1 LVPVLSAVS
10 CSLRGLVGMLPRFL
24 EIALAAAYD
33 FPYFD
38 VYFVGR
44 PLNMLTAL
52 WCGVLRCMSGEFIA
66 GGIQDCARPVKRLK
80 LYEFEACPFCR
91 KVREALCVLDL
102 DVDVY
107 PCPKPAGDASRFR
120 SQVANPEGQTRFP
133 VLVDD
138 NGPGVIRGSEEIIA
152 HLWAKYGDKATA
164 PWNYKIGRY
173 LDGFMPLF
181 MLPNLLRLRPCYGQ
195 VKVPSKSPAKPLVLW
210 GHEPSP
216 FVKIVRE
223 ALCSLELQYTSV
235 AVPIGSDAKRQEFK
249 DKYGDKMYQKQLR
262 QAAGR
267 IQIPMLVDPNTS
279 EEPIFESAAIVKY
292 LYETYGDSASA
303 SSKKCD

>member
-1 LVPVLSAVS
+1 
-10 CSLRGLVGMLPRFL
+10 MLPRFL
-24 EIALAAAYD
+24 EIALAAAYE

-52 WCGVLRCMSGEFIA
+52 CCGVLRCMSGEFIA
-66 GGIQDCARPVKRLK
+66 GGTKDCARPAKRLK

-107 PCPKPAGDASRFR
+107 PCPKPALVGKFGVADDASRFR
-120 SQVANPEGQTRFP
+120 SQVANPDGQTRFP

-138 NGPGVIRGSEEIIA
+138 NGPGVVRGSEEIID
-152 HLWAKYGDKATA
+152 HLWATYGDKATA
-164 PWNYKIGRY
+164 PWNYKIGRS

-181 MLPNLLRLRPCYGQ
+181 MLPIVLRLRPCYGMA
-195 VKVPSKSPAKPLVLW
+195 KVPSKAPSKPLVLW

-223 ALCSLELQYTSV
+223 ALCSLELHYTYV
-235 AVPIGSDAKRQEFK
+235 VVPIGSDAKRQEFK
-249 DKYGDKMYQKQLR
+249 GKYGDKMYQKQLR
-262 QAAGR
+262 HAAGVV
-267 IQIPMLVDPNTS
+267 QIPMLVDPNKN

-292 LYETYGDSASA
+292 LYDTYGDPASA
-303 SSKKCD
+303 SVKKGD